1 MYIYVYIYICIYIC
15 IYIYVYIYICI
26 YIYIYTYIYIHIYIY
41 ISIYHR
47 MTSPKQFEPFQWL
60 RGSTADFKVFQL
72 GSPESPSQM
81 NAVPIIGGAY
91 CRENLVPKGGK
102 IMQHIRCIAAECFYM
117 LLAVLQTSTWIHEI
131 LQSSRQ
137 CSMFLVIFVKCQE
150 MSRIFSNDGSDSQP
164 KLSQVVRLD
173 PKTFSINYHQMSSV
187 TCQFSW
193 ILLISPA
200 FWFCAVYFW
209 RLQLLR
215 WRRLTRWRR
224 HDLQGSM
231 AKLRKWARPL
241 GQEPKKVS

>member
-1 MYIYVYIYICIYIC
+1 MYIYVYIY
-15 IYIYVYIYICI
+15 
-26 YIYIYTYIYIHIYIY
+26 THIYIY

-60 RGSTADFKVFQL
+60 RGSADFKVFQL

-117 LLAVLQTSTWIHEI
+117 IYMLLQTSTWIHEI

-137 CSMFLVIFVKCQE
+137 CSMFLVIFVNCQE

-164 KLSQVVRLD
+164 ELSQVVRLD